1 MAAYLPACGSDPIC
15 PTDAHEELVQECEN
29 IWKQME
35 KCHLML
41 LNLETETPLESNEE
55 ISLLTVQMKALTAE
69 YNQWQKKSP
78 ELISTNPDVLLTLGK
93 KELQKVKNDLLMVMS
108 TVQSKNKQLEEDL
121 KREQQ
126 WHEEQEQVLHVLN
139 KLEEETKTQAKQLYK
154 PSLNTMELNEVKK
167 EVLKLKTYKQELL
180 KALYEFLEEHFPLP
194 EKGTRAT
201 KKLDS
206 RLRKHNSIHHF
217 SEASV

>member
-1 MAAYLPACGSDPIC
+1 
-15 PTDAHEELVQECEN
+15 
-29 IWKQME
+29 
-35 KCHLML
+35 
-41 LNLETETPLESNEE
+41 
-55 ISLLTVQMKALTAE
+55 
-69 YNQWQKKSP
+69 
-78 ELISTNPDVLLTLGK
+78 
-93 KELQKVKNDLLMVMS
+93 LQKVKNDLLMVMS

-154 PSLNTMELNEVKK
+154 PRYFYMKK

-194 EKGTRAT
+194 EKVD
-201 KKLDS
+201 KKSSCLIHFLNLILLVFQILINKLMYEPHDPYVTINDS
-206 RLRKHNSIHHF
+206 FWPPYIELLLRNGIAQRHSEDVNKIRL
-217 SEASV
+217 EAFHM